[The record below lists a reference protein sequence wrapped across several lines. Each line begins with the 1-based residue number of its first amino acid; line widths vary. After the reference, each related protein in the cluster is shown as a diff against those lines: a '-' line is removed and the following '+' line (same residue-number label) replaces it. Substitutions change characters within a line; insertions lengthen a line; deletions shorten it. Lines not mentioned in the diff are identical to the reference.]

1 MVSEKEKEQDEV
13 MDGEGLII
21 AGVVIV
27 LVMGLLIKVFLIKK
41 LTDINGF
48 HGKIKKNLNNKENV
62 IKIGK

>member
-13 MDGEGLII
+13 MDGEGLI
-21 AGVVIV
+21 AGIVIV